1 MTWLHPILC
10 EIIAETCPV
19 LYFMV
24 KIIKIIKKFNFPFKI
39 AKQQILWNGE
49 EEEMNNAENGQSGY
63 LYN

>member
-1 MTWLHPILC
+1 MS
-10 EIIAETCPV
+10 
-19 LYFMV
+19 
-24 KIIKIIKKFNFPFKI
+24 FPFKI